1 MGVAWFC
8 AVPHHLQSFHFVE
21 AASQLS
27 LEAFDG
33 REFKE
38 SSA

>member
-8 AVPHHLQSFHFVE
+8 AVTHHLQSLIRME
-21 AASQLS
+21 AALQYL
-27 LEAFDG
+27 LTAFDG

-38 SSA
+38 SAA